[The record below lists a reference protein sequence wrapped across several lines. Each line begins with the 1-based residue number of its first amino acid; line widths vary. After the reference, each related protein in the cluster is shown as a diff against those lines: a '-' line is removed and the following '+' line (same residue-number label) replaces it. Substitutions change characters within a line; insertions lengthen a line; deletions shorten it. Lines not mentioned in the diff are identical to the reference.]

1 MNEET
6 YIGLARNKIEVRQAI
21 DLANLVFYNEKE
33 SKHFIYPQRSLEK
46 NSVVVVVFKKQ
57 VVGAAFI
64 HERELF
70 FREVKLPVSFLS
82 YICIHKDYR
91 KKGLSTKLMDK
102 TIQIAEVNKNAA
114 SIVIARKAV
123 DHYYTQFSFYG
134 FSNYPKIEV
143 RLLDFK
149 KNSGNKFI
157 PLTRELINEVSPI
170 YHNVY
175 VKLTGACYRSLDDWY
190 FIIDKAKDTGVN
202 LNVIL
207 NNESKII
214 GYIAYKNKDIFEFSL
229 IDKCLYESTL
239 TDFTLFL
246 NQLKVCFHFGN
257 KHPLFN
263 EIRNLDFTY
272 SYRECWYGGHMMR
285 INNEAIFKKMLY
297 KEKGVELNENNRKG
311 KHKFDFLLGNLKND
325 NEAFNLPLMDQL

>member
-21 DLANLVFYNEKE
+21 DLASLVFYNEKE
-33 SKHFIYPQRSLEK
+33 SKYFIYPQRSLEK
-46 NSVVVVVFKKQ
+46 NSVVVVLSNKQ

-70 FREVKLPVSFLS
+70 FKEVKLPVSFLS
-82 YICIHKDYR
+82 YICIHRDYR
-91 KKGLSTKLMDK
+91 KKGLSIKLMEK

-143 RLLDFK
+143 RQFDYK
-149 KNSGNKFI
+149 KNSENKFI
-157 PLTRELINEVSPI
+157 PLTRELINEVSSI

-175 VKLTGACYRSLDDWY
+175 TKLTGACYRSLDDWH
-190 FIIDKAKDTGVN
+190 FIIEKAKNIGVN

-207 NNESKII
+207 NKESKII
-214 GYIAYKNKDIFEFSL
+214 GYIAFKNKDVFEFSL
-229 IDKCLYESTL
+229 IDKRLYKSIL
-239 TDFTLFL
+239 ADLTLFL
-246 NQLKVCFHFGN
+246 NELNISFHLGN
-257 KHPLFN
+257 NHPLFN
-263 EIRNLDFTY
+263 EIRHLDFTY

-285 INNEAIFKKMLY
+285 INNEAIFKEMLD
-297 KEKGVELNENNRKG
+297 KEKGVVLNENDRKG
-311 KHKFDFLLGNLKND
+311 KHKFDFLVGNHTND
-325 NEAFNLPLMDQL
+325 NEAVNLPLMDQL